1 MKGNAHNLM
10 KISAKR
16 RRTKTQI
23 EEEKKREEEEKEAI
37 RIALEEN
44 A

>member
-10 KISAKR
+10 KIIAKR